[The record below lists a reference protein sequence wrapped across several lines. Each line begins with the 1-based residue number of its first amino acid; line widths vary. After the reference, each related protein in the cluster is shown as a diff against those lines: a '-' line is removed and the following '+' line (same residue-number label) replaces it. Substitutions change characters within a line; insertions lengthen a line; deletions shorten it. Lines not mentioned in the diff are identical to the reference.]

1 MSYWLLLCCS
11 VVIFFVLYAVQ
22 PLLALFAEQ
31 YEVSPATSGSLM
43 TFTMLPLAI
52 APLLYGVLLNN
63 KNLYRVLQY
72 VMVILAI
79 SNALIPFSE
88 HFWQLQSLRLIQGI
102 ALPAAL
108 TAMTASIALRYK
120 DADITRKMSGYIG
133 STIAGGFLGR
143 ALAAGFTEYI
153 SWQSFFW
160 FNSVLLLVFAA
171 CIPAKKNPV
180 RQAHSPFRG
189 NVAALANTRIL
200 TLYGAVFCMF
210 FCFAALLNYLPFIL
224 RSTYAMTST
233 KNIGLVY
240 SGYLLGALATL
251 LTPYLHK
258 RTKGLFSFL
267 AGMFLFYVATI
278 LLMYWQQFELFLFAF
293 TCFCASMFIIHATA
307 APLVNTL
314 SRASASL
321 TNGVYVSFYYCGG
334 ALGSV
339 LPGLLYQAYGEFAF
353 LSCLVVVCIMG
364 YAFIVVPQRLG
375 TSIIKGS

>member
-22 PLLALFAEQ
+22 PLLALFSEQ
-31 YEVSPATSGSLM
+31 YNVSPATAGSLM
-43 TFTMLPLAI
+43 TLTMLPLAI
-52 APLLYGVLLNN
+52 APLLYGVLLNRR
-63 KNLYRVLQY
+63 NLYKVLQWI
-72 VMVILAI
+72 MVILAL
-79 SNALIPFSE
+79 SNALIPFTE
-88 HFWQLQSLRLIQGI
+88 QFWQLQTLRLIQGI

-120 DADITRKMSGYIG
+120 DADISSKMSGYIG

-143 ALAAGFTEYI
+143 ALAAAFSEYI
-153 SWQSFFW
+153 NWQSFFW
-160 FNSVLLLVFAA
+160 FNSALLIFLALL
-171 CIPAKKNPV
+171 IRAKKSPI
-180 RQAHSPFRG
+180 RQAHSPLRG
-189 NVAALANTRIL
+189 NLKALANARIMS
-200 TLYGAVFCMF
+200 LYAAVFCMF

-258 RTKGLFSFL
+258 RCNNLFGFL
-267 AGMFLFYVATI
+267 GAMFVFYTVTI
-278 LLMYWQQFELFLFAF
+278 AMMYWQQFELFLMAF

-307 APLVNTL
+307 APLVNKL

-334 ALGSV
+334 ALGSF
-339 LPGLLYQAYGEFAF
+339 LPGLLYQAYGERAF
-353 LSCLVVVCIMG
+353 LTCLAFVCLAG
-364 YAFIVVPQRLG
+364 YAFIVVPERLA
-375 TSIIKGS
+375 TSRTKG